1 MDIGSFSFA
10 IFSRSF
16 LPESH
21 DKNAPG
27 LLAGR
32 QKISK
37 VRKDGRSQR
46 GSLANNLRANAAD
59 MIKTVHLY
67 ENGEPGA
74 ARQGRICGRNRRIRG
89 LRTSV
94 PALTGRHDD
103 PN

>member
-16 LPESH
+16 LAESH
-21 DKNAPG
+21 DKNAPD

-37 VRKDGRSQR
+37 VRNDGRSQR

-59 MIKTVHLY
+59 VIKTVHLY
-67 ENGEPGA
+67 DNGEPMA
-74 ARQGRICGRNRRIRG
+74 ARQGRIAAGSIAAR
-89 LRTSV
+89 LRTSCQ
-94 PALTGRHDD
+94 P
-103 PN
+103 